1 MTISIQSACMSGM
14 IQTLR
19 ALSGILDKAAAH
31 AAARKIDPSVLLQSR
46 LAPDMFT
53 LTRQVQIACDFLTRT
68 SARLSGSDMP
78 KMPDT
83 ETSFDE
89 LKARI
94 EKAIAFAQGLDAK
107 LFADVAT
114 KDITFPVGPMTRT
127 MKGEAY
133 VLRFALPNFYFHASM
148 AYAILRENGIEIGK
162 GDFLA
167 GAFEA

>member
-1 MTISIQSACMSGM
+1 MTISMHSACMSGM
-14 IQTLR
+14 VQTLK

-31 AAARKIDPSVLLQSR
+31 ASARKIEPSVLLLSR

-68 SARLSGSDMP
+68 SARLSGVDMP

-83 ETSFDE
+83 EASFEE

-94 EKAIAFAQGLDAK
+94 ETAIAFAQGLDAQ
-107 LFADVAT
+107 LFADAGAR
-114 KDITFPVGPMTRT
+114 DITFPVGPMTQT

-133 VLRFALPNFYFHASM
+133 LLRFALPNFYFHASM
-148 AYAILRENGIEIGK
+148 AYAILRENGVEIGK
-162 GDFLA
+162 GDFLT

>member
-1 MTISIQSACMSGM
+1 MTISIHSACMSGM
-14 IQTLR
+14 IQTLK

-31 AAARKIDPSVLLQSR
+31 ASARKIDPSVLLLAR

-53 LTRQVQIACDFLTRT
+53 LTRQLQIACDFLVRT
-68 SARLSGSDMP
+68 SARLSGAEMP

-83 ETSFDE
+83 EASFDE

-107 LFADVAT
+107 LFADAGG
-114 KDITFPVGPMTRT
+114 KDITFPAGPITAT

-133 VLRFALPNFYFHASM
+133 LMRYALPNFYFHASM
-148 AYAILRENGIEIGK
+148 VYAILRENGIELGK
-162 GDFLA
+162 GDFLSGVFDA
-167 GAFEA
+167 